1 MITRHLCKIDSGGSV
16 EMVYRKGS
24 QIEFYDGQ
32 EEDGYF
38 FKYAPDG
45 VDDLGAI
52 MDEYYWDDEWKLR
65 PVADIRLEG
74 LVLKNVPAGSTIII
88 EDQTYFVEQEGDVTL
103 SFEYA
108 GEYLIVVKNHPYL
121 TKEFTIDY
129 QPQP

>member
-1 MITRHLCKIDSGGSV
+1 MIAHHLCKIDSEGSV

-24 QIEFYDGQ
+24 QIELYDGQ
-32 EEDGYF
+32 EEDGYL

-45 VDDLGAI
+45 VDDFGAI

-74 LVLKNVPAGSTIII
+74 LVLKNVPAGSAIII

-108 GEYLIVVKNHPYL
+108 GEYLIAVKNHPYL

-129 QPQP
+129 QP